1 MAVQHIDKVRFQ
13 ELISG
18 ERTVLVDFSAPWCG
32 YCRRIDPVYEKVSQ
46 QYADRLDAVKVNIDY
61 EPALADAE
69 QIEVIPTLILYV
81 GGKARGSIV
90 APPSKAAIDAFLREH
105 LQEV

>member
-13 ELISG
+13 ELISN
-18 ERTVLVDFSAPWCG
+18 ERPVLVDFSAPWCG

-46 QYADRLDAVKVNIDY
+46 QYADRLDAVKVNIDH

-90 APPSKAAIDAFLREH
+90 APPSKAAIDAFIKEH
-105 LQEV
+105 LGEV